1 MVKLIYENGH
11 FFKRKKGKLVEVN
24 KDGIPIVKTDT
35 QLVVTKKIRT
45 KDAINKKFDLSK
57 QQPNFTGEVKGET
70 SLAEEVLDVA
80 TTKEGIGTI
89 GGAAVGGWFGS
100 SMGIVALGT
109 GIAGTLPVAIVG
121 GVVGFL
127 MVKAFGDDDKKKK

>member
-24 KDGIPIVKTDT
+24 KDGTPIVKTDT

-45 KDAINKKFDLSK
+45 KDAINKKFGLSK

-70 SLAEEVLDVA
+70 SLVEEVLDVA
-80 TTKEGIGTI
+80 TTKEGMATI
-89 GGAAVGGWFGS
+89 GGATAGGWLGS
-100 SMGIVALGT
+100 SVGLAGFWGGV
-109 GIAGTLPVAIVG
+109 AGTFPIAIVG
-121 GVVGFL
+121 GIVGYL
-127 MVKAFGDDDKKKK
+127 AVKAFSDKDKKKK